1 MVIIVDKRITEY
13 GTYKGKH
20 INLFIL
26 KNIIKSIIK
35 ILVRPFLY
43 LYFIFKYHNIWNLK
57 KDLTNK
63 NKGLLLSYYLEYF
76 TKRGAYVGVN
86 ARFKDIPCLPH
97 GVLGL
102 FVSNDAEIGK
112 NCVIFQ
118 QVTIGSN
125 TILGSKNF
133 GSPKIGD
140 NVYIGAGAKI
150 IGNITIG
157 DNCRIGAN
165 AVVTKSMEPNT
176 VAVSAP
182 TKFILKNDLDNRY
195 IIKGKKDNYYYKDG
209 SYYLL
214 EDYDEKK

>member
-1 MVIIVDKRITEY
+1 MNNQITEY

-26 KNIIKSIIK
+26 KNIIKSVIK
-35 ILVRPFLY
+35 IILRPFLY

-57 KDLTNK
+57 KDLINK

-76 TKRGAYVGVN
+76 RKKGAYVGVN
-86 ARFKDIPCLPH
+86 SIIKDIPCLPH

-102 FVSNDAEIGK
+102 FISDASVIGK

-125 TILGSKNF
+125 TILDSINF

-157 DNCRIGAN
+157 DNCRIGAG
-165 AVVTKSMEPNT
+165 AVVTKSMLPNT
-176 VAVSAP
+176 VAVSSP
-182 TKFILKNDLDNRY
+182 TKYISKNNLDNRY
-195 IIKGKKDNYYYKDG
+195 IIKGKNKNYYYKDG
-209 SYYLL
+209 SYYPL
-214 EDYDEKK
+214 EETNEEK